1 MAGPRSFGRVCP
13 QTHVADFSES
23 PETGGMSGSVIKA
36 WLSRKQRKA
45 LYSAWFYFVI
55 ASLGGILA
63 LLPNLGIAF
72 LLGKIFVLVALP
84 TATHVNIWSLILTAP
99 TVIVLFV
106 DCIRAER
113 DDWAVIPLW
122 LAREYFHMG
131 PRVILDGWQG
141 TVRARELAR
150 VDAAACAEVLAY
162 LATRTT
168 PTSYVEFQREFPSLV
183 WEEIVPQLRVIEGV
197 ILFRSVKSVSLL
209 APLRLELR
217 QLLAH
222 IPDAE
227 IPSEEPEAIPVDEP
241 QQLSPHEILGVSAL
255 ASAAEIKTAY
265 RNRVKECHPD
275 RFPNFDAQTREL
287 AEELTKAVNAAYAEL
302 SSGGRS

>member
-1 MAGPRSFGRVCP
+1 
-13 QTHVADFSES
+13 
-23 PETGGMSGSVIKA
+23 MSGTVIEA

-45 LYSAWFYFVI
+45 LYSAWFYFLI

-72 LLGKIFVLVALP
+72 LIGKIFLLIALP
-84 TATHVNIWSLILTAP
+84 TATHVDIWSFILTAP
-99 TVIVLFV
+99 IVVLLFV
-106 DCIRAER
+106 DCIREER
-113 DDWAVIPLW
+113 DDMAIIPLW

-131 PRVILDGWQG
+131 PRVILDGWQA
-141 TVRARELAR
+141 VARARELAR
-150 VDAAACAEVLAY
+150 VHAAACAEVLAY

-168 PTSYVEFQREFPSLV
+168 PTSYVEFQRVFPSLL

-197 ILFRSVKSVSLL
+197 ILFRGIKSVSLL

-222 IPDAE
+222 IPSAE
-227 IPSEEPEAIPVDEP
+227 IPAEEPEAVPVDEP
-241 QQLSPHEILGVSAL
+241 QQLSPHEILGVSTL
-255 ASAAEIKTAY
+255 ASTAEIKTAY

-275 RFPNFDAQTREL
+275 RFPNVDAQTREL
-287 AEELTKAVNAAYAEL
+287 AEEWTKAVNAAYAEL
-302 SSGGRS
+302 SSASVAPRRFCADCESSNFQKPRT